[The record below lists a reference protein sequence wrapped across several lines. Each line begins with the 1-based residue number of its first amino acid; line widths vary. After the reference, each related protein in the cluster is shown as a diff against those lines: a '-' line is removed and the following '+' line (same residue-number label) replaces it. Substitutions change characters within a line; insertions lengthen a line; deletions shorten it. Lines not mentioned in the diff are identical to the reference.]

1 MELFNYP
8 STIAEQQ
15 SPPEV
20 TLLADLSKDEWG
32 KLLNLVESRRF
43 HDGEK
48 LIEAG
53 DEDGSIYIL
62 IKGAVD
68 VVAERDGSEIVLATV
83 SEGSV
88 FGEIA
93 FFDGSPRSASVRA
106 RSDGSAVK
114 ISREKVEE
122 LAMWEPKIARK
133 LLFDLGSILAVRLRW
148 TTRQAY

>member
-8 STIAEQQ
+8 GSSAKQQ
-15 SPPEV
+15 ASPEV
-20 TLLADLSKDEWG
+20 TVLADLSRDEWG

-43 HDGEK
+43 RDGEK
-48 LIEAG
+48 ILKAG
-53 DEDGSIYIL
+53 DEDGSFYIL
-62 IKGAVD
+62 TKGAVD
-68 VVAERDGSEIVLATV
+68 VVAERDGKEIVLASVT
-83 SEGSV
+83 EGSV

-114 ISREKVEE
+114 ISREKIDE

-133 LLFDLGSILAVRLRW
+133 LLFDLGNVLAMRLRW